1 MYSTEVMHDPYH
13 YYGQIRDEDPVHW
26 NELYETWVI
35 TRHDDLVWLTRNHEQ
50 FSNSVLA
57 KDPRPPY
64 PAINDSDA
72 ELYDFMKAANEQ
84 RFIQYDRP
92 DHLEMRK
99 VMHGYFTPKSM

>member
-35 TRHDDLVWLTRNHEQ
+35 TRQDDLVWLTRNHEQ

-64 PAINDSDA
+64 PTIITARSGTKTRSTGTSC
-72 ELYDFMKAANEQ
+72 MK
-84 RFIQYDRP
+84 R
-92 DHLEMRK
+92 
-99 VMHGYFTPKSM
+99 G